1 MSHSKCPSAPSVC
14 LFGDG
19 NSSCYLNSYLRISDL
34 EKKPDMN
41 NVLLKYNQ
49 LSNNDLL
56 TQINNK
62 YSIDEYFLY
71 VLLKNIREVD
81 GDEELKETLIENFKR
96 LIQTLPGDFNYLL
109 DLDENIEDL
118 IEDLIDEQE
127 WL

>member
-1 MSHSKCPSAPSVC
+1 
-14 LFGDG
+14 
-19 NSSCYLNSYLRISDL
+19 
-34 EKKPDMN
+34 MN